1 MRVEHHLLQ
10 AIVCSFVYGDSKTK
24 NSPDGEVKADPD
36 SEAQPTEK
44 SSTPGSTGPSE
55 DIAPNS
61 AIPGSEDIAPNSD
74 MAGLPPKSWLG
85 TTVPKMEINLAH
97 G

>member
-1 MRVEHHLLQ
+1 MLVKHHLLQ

-24 NSPDGEVKADPD
+24 NSPNGEAKADHD
-36 SEAQPTEK
+36 SEVQPTEK
-44 SSTPGSTGPSE
+44 SSTPGSAGPSE

-61 AIPGSEDIAPNSD
+61 AMTGSEDIAPNSA
-74 MAGLPPKSWLG
+74 MAGGPPNSWPG
-85 TTVPKMEINLAH
+85 TTEPKTEIDLAH